1 MNMVF
6 IWYELDSC
14 MSLLIKKIPVDKEGT
29 FRQKTESDTWFTK
42 KIVNMKLLNKGKQG
56 HMCGG
61 QREWEGAHAAE
72 EVNGF
77 KYSPAIDTEE
87 QHETIK

>member
-1 MNMVF
+1 
-6 IWYELDSC
+6 
-14 MSLLIKKIPVDKEGT
+14 
-29 FRQKTESDTWFTK
+29 
-42 KIVNMKLLNKGKQG
+42 MKHLNKGKQG

-77 KYSPAIDTEE
+77 KHSPAIDTEE
-87 QHETIK
+87 QHETVK